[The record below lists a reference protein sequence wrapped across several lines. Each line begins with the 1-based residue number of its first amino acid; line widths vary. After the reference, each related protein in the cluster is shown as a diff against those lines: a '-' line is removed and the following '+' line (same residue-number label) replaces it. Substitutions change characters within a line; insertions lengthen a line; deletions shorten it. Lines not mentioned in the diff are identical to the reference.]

1 MVLGQ
6 AAAEA
11 DHERPGELEEAAAA
25 EMELGGQALRAM
37 WRWTC
42 HQVWS
47 LHARCECPVC
57 TLLLMPCSAHQEAKL
72 RQGITSLA
80 RPFGTLQWQLICP
93 ISGSVGRRDCPQHCQ
108 VCMSVTGACS
118 AECALCPHNAALAWL
133 LACFQLSDQ
142 GVGKAVNRSARTG
155 RCALGGNA
163 SCSSRTSS

>member
-47 LHARCECPVC
+47 LHARCECPGC
-57 TLLLMPCSAHQEAKL
+57 TLLPMPCSAHQEAKV

-80 RPFGTLQWQLICP
+80 RPFGTLQRQLICP
-93 ISGSVGRRDCPQHCQ
+93 ISGSAG
-108 VCMSVTGACS
+108 VTVLSTATCACLSLEPAQPS
-118 AECALCPHNAALAWL
+118 AP
-133 LACFQLSDQ
+133 
-142 GVGKAVNRSARTG
+142 SARTMQLWPG
-155 RCALGGNA
+155 CLHAFSSAIKALA
-163 SCSSRTSS
+163 RL